1 MLEEQCKQKEVVQ
14 QPEQPSKQPSMQ
26 STTSTHQ
33 KTTLRIDETKKVDIN
48 NDQVEAEDLREEF
61 AEKVDWMRNW
71 ISELPTIVS
80 HASNE
85 QLALKTQLLT
95 KRFISLEDVYKKL
108 RCLKNSKD
116 VRNLMEEIEI
126 EYFKAL
132 EFLAE
137 SVKNNQREQNQM
149 PIKTTEGF
157 SNLGKIEIP
166 EFYGDINNWAP
177 FHDMF
182 KSLVHNC
189 KYLSNVEK
197 MYRLMTALKG
207 EARKLVQHLKVT
219 DVNYHVA
226 FEILKQRYENRRLL
240 FTNQV
245 DILLDQPMVNSES
258 SSSVKQL
265 LDTTNSCI
273 YALKGMDIQIED
285 AEPFI
290 ARIVI
295 RKLDN
300 DGLRYYEQNVKKTK
314 EIQSLDD
321 VLGFLEQ
328 QVQALEAV
336 TKRPGNKLQK
346 KIG

>member
-1 MLEEQCKQKEVVQ
+1 
-14 QPEQPSKQPSMQ
+14 
-26 STTSTHQ
+26 
-33 KTTLRIDETKKVDIN
+33 
-48 NDQVEAEDLREEF
+48 
-61 AEKVDWMRNW
+61 
-71 ISELPTIVS
+71 
-80 HASNE
+80 
-85 QLALKTQLLT
+85 
-95 KRFISLEDVYKKL
+95 
-108 RCLKNSKD
+108 
-116 VRNLMEEIEI
+116 
-126 EYFKAL
+126 
-132 EFLAE
+132 
-137 SVKNNQREQNQM
+137 
-149 PIKTTEGF
+149 
-157 SNLGKIEIP
+157 
-166 EFYGDINNWAP
+166 
-177 FHDMF
+177 
-182 KSLVHNC
+182 
-189 KYLSNVEK
+189 
-197 MYRLMTALKG
+197 MTALKG

-336 TKRPGNKLQK
+336 TKRPGNKFHKKLGDSYKVSHNICATQQECLYCNIAGHLTSSCRKFLALQIAERKRIAFHNRLCYTCINHKFDK
-346 KIG
+346 KCQNKTKCCYCGKGHHKLLHIDEVKSQETKPGTSKSMMTKDNRTTTLLATAQVKVRAANGELITLRALIDQGSQITGISEEAS

>member
-1 MLEEQCKQKEVVQ
+1 MANRAKLFERQKELGDEIVSIRTKLSLKNIRLTRIPEVEKNLQQLKAEFEANNSTLLTHGITSEDYFEKSYFSAIQNIIAESKELLEEQCKQKEVVQ

-116 VRNLMEEIEI
+116 VRNLMEAIEI

-189 KYLSNVEK
+189 KLSAMWNK
-197 MYRLMTALKG
+197 
-207 EARKLVQHLKVT
+207 
-219 DVNYHVA
+219 
-226 FEILKQRYENRRLL
+226 
-240 FTNQV
+240 
-245 DILLDQPMVNSES
+245 
-258 SSSVKQL
+258 
-265 LDTTNSCI
+265 CI
-273 YALKGMDIQIED
+273 G
-285 AEPFI
+285 
-290 ARIVI
+290 
-295 RKLDN
+295 
-300 DGLRYYEQNVKKTK
+300 
-314 EIQSLDD
+314 
-321 VLGFLEQ
+321 
-328 QVQALEAV
+328 
-336 TKRPGNKLQK
+336 
-346 KIG
+346 